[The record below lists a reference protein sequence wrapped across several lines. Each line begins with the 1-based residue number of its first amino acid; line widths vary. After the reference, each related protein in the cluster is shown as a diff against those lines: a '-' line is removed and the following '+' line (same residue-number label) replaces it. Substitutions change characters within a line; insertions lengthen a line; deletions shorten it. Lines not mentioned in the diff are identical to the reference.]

1 MSDGG
6 YVLAGYLLTF
16 GGIGAYVVRLVL
28 RGRALSRRLP
38 PEDRR
43 WT

>member
-1 MSDGG
+1 MSDWG
-6 YVLAGYLLTF
+6 YILAGYLAVF
-16 GGIGAYVVRLVL
+16 GGVGAYVVRLVL
-28 RGRALSRRLP
+28 RGRSLSRRLP